1 MAEGRTLDP
10 SLLREYDVRGVV
22 GETLFADDAYA
33 LGRAFAAVV
42 AGRGG
47 RRVAVGYDGRTSS
60 PELADAFASGLV
72 DSGMHVLEVGLGPT
86 PLLYYATKTREADA
100 GVQITGS
107 HNPPE
112 YNGLKFMLN
121 GEPFF
126 GDDIAGLGRIA
137 ERGDFQDGDGERE
150 WIAVMPDY
158 VEALVRELDLASNVR
173 VAWDAGN
180 GAAGAAV
187 SMLKKIAP
195 GQHTLLNAE
204 VDGSFPNHH
213 PDPSKPENLR
223 QLQEAVRQ
231 GSCDLGLAFDGDG
244 DRLGVV
250 DEEGEIL
257 WPDEL
262 MVLFARDMPGI
273 SNSAPIVADV
283 KASKLLFDKIE
294 EAGGEPIMWKTG
306 HSLIKAKMAET
317 GAQLAGEMSGHLFI
331 NDRWYGFDDAL
342 YAACRL
348 LRIVSARNI
357 SLAEFRRNLPEIF
370 NTPEIRFDCPADR
383 KFEVAREIEQ
393 RLADDPQ
400 SEVITVDGVRVNTPE
415 GWWLLRASNT
425 QDMLVARCE
434 AYDAEGLERLKEQL
448 ADQLAQ
454 SNLQIPAE
462 IEPKGEVKAM
472 TTGGA

>member
-22 GETLFADDAYA
+22 GETLGADDCYA
-33 LGRAFAAVV
+33 LGRAFARVV
-42 AGRGG
+42 AKRGG
-47 RRVAVGYDGRTSS
+47 TRIAVGYDGRISS
-60 PELADAFASGLV
+60 PELSDAFASGLV
-72 DSGMHVLEVGLGPT
+72 DSGMQVLEVGLGPT
-86 PLLYYATKTREADA
+86 PLLYYATRTRGADA

-126 GDDIAGLGRIA
+126 GEDIAALGGIA
-137 ERGDFQDGDGERE
+137 ARGDFIDGDGWRE

-158 VEALVRELDLASNVR
+158 VEALARELDLAGNLR

-180 GAAGAAV
+180 GAAGGITQQ
-187 SMLKKIAP
+187 LKKIAP

-213 PDPSKPENLR
+213 PDPSKPENLA
-223 QLQEAVRQ
+223 QLQQAVRQ
-231 GSCDLGLAFDGDG
+231 GNCHLGVAFDGDG
-244 DRLGVV
+244 DRIGVV

-273 SNSAPIVADV
+273 ANKAPIVADV
-283 KASKLLFDKIE
+283 KASKILFDKIA
-294 EAGGEPIMWKTG
+294 EAGGAPVMWKTG

-317 GAQLAGEMSGHLFI
+317 GAELAGEMSGHVFI

-348 LRIVSARNI
+348 LRILAAHNI
-357 SLAEFRRNLPEIF
+357 SLAEFRRSLPEIF

-383 KFEVAREIEQ
+383 KFEVAREIEG
-393 RLADDPQ
+393 RLADDPD
-400 SEVITVDGVRVNTPE
+400 SEVVTVDGVRVNTAQ

-434 AYDAEGLERLKEQL
+434 AYDAEGLEQLKRQL
-448 ADQLAQ
+448 ANELVQ
-454 SNLQIPAE
+454 SNIPVPAA
-462 IEPKGEVKAM
+462 IAPAVATSQAG
-472 TTGGA
+472 